1 MSLRRVKSN
10 GSHKEIQVSHLILL
24 PHPLTSLVSGTGRSM
39 SPQKSEAGPSHWQR
53 TPRNTRSTLQRTDND
68 QQRPPIHAHS
78 GQRDRSAATNSRS
91 ASPTKKSLYRRRP
104 SNAETPYEEEEQIED
119 PDASFLEDDIVFLE
133 QFERPS
139 NKATNT
145 SRIFATAVA
154 EGTRAGAARQKTGS
168 ASPTRATKGHVDT
181 KGKSKAVALDIFAQP
196 VAERNPRTT
205 RQSIGSQSPEKP
217 ISSPGSSE
225 SNVKGKS
232 PERGYIEIDEHRTS
246 DEQEYGHRPL
256 TAIPTRKGLVPT
268 SGLAHDVL
276 MCCSTQVVWC
286 VDMKGEKRRIQVR
299 QVELHADGI
308 VLGNSKERRSAL
320 FISLSN
326 VIETEVR
333 SCSGAASIRIDIT
346 ELRTIDMS
354 FHLTLRE
361 DQAYGDQ
368 T

>member
-1 MSLRRVKSN
+1 
-10 GSHKEIQVSHLILL
+10 VSDLITL
-24 PHPLTSLVSGTGRSM
+24 PHPLTTLVTGTGRSM

-53 TPRNTRSTLQRTDND
+53 TPRNTRSTLQRTDDD
-68 QQRPPIHAHS
+68 QQRPPVHAHS
-78 GQRDRSAATNSRS
+78 GQRYRSTATNSRS

-119 PDASFLEDDIVFLE
+119 PDASFLEDDIVFVE
-133 QFERPS
+133 RFERPS

-168 ASPTRATKGHVDT
+168 ASPTRATTGHVDT
-181 KGKSKAVALDIFAQP
+181 KGEGKAVALDIFAQP
-196 VAERNPRTT
+196 VAELNSRTT

-217 ISSPGSSE
+217 ITVPGSSE
-225 SNVKGKS
+225 PNGKGKS

-256 TAIPTRKGLVPT
+256 PAIPTKKGIIPT
-268 SGLAHDVL
+268 SGLSHDVL

-286 VDMKGEKRRIQVR
+286 VDMKGEKRRIQVQ

-308 VLGNSKERRSAL
+308 VLGDSKQKRSAL
-320 FISLSN
+320 FISLEN

-333 SCSGAASIRIDIT
+333 DCRGAASMRVDKP
-346 ELRTIDMS
+346 ELRTSGLS
-354 FHLTLRE
+354 FHPPQSE
-361 DQAYGDQ
+361 DQALEDQ